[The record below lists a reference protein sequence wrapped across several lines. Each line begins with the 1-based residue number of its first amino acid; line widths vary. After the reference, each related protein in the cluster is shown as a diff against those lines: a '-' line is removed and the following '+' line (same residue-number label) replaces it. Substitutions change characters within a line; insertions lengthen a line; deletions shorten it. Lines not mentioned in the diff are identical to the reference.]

1 MKLISK
7 TLLNFLLISLP
18 LLIIAGFFS
27 YYLIKSEL
35 RDGTEEELSK
45 EKVYAEKLIQT
56 FRNPQTVYLTLDSLS
71 SIQPFKGISFK
82 SSYTDTLIFDITEN
96 ENVGYRKLK
105 SYYSFNGNEYQI
117 ILLKTTMQEDEL
129 LEGIFSAFTIISLF
143 LMIAFFIVNWL
154 VSKALWKPFYNTLSK
169 LNTYDIKNHEQQQF
183 LKTNT
188 LEFQQLNTALTKMTD
203 KIHIDYLQQKEF
215 TENASHEMQTPLAV
229 IKANLTQ
236 LMQSTTLSESDMNNL
251 QTIENTTKKM
261 VSLNKALILLS
272 KIENNQFKEN
282 ELISVNKIINK
293 VINNFADLIEVK
305 NIKLNLNL
313 KDDLQL
319 TINPTLAEVLL
330 SNLVQNAIRHNVN
343 GGIINIDLMQN
354 KLIISNSGEALTI
367 NSNELFTRFKKN
379 DASKDSLGLG
389 LAIVKSICNIYQINI
404 DYSYSNQLHTFTL
417 NPTKDLL

>member
-71 SIQPFKGISFK
+71 SIQLFKGISFK

-117 ILLKTTMQEDEL
+117 ILLNTTMQEDEL

-261 VSLNKALILLS
+261 ASLNKALILLS

-319 TINPTLAEVLL
+319 TINPTLAEILL

-367 NSNELFTRFKKN
+367 NSNGLFTRFKKN

-389 LAIVKSICNIYQINI
+389 LAIVKSICNIYQLNI

-417 NPTKDLL
+417 NSTKDLL

>member
-27 YYLIKSEL
+27 YYLIKSDL

-71 SIQPFKGISFK
+71 SIQLFKGISFK

-261 VSLNKALILLS
+261 ASLNKALILLS

-319 TINPTLAEVLL
+319 TINPTLAEILL

-367 NSNELFTRFKKN
+367 NSNGLFTRFKKN

-389 LAIVKSICNIYQINI
+389 LAIVKSICNIYQLNI

-417 NPTKDLL
+417 NSTKDLL

>member
-1 MKLISK
+1 
-7 TLLNFLLISLP
+7 
-18 LLIIAGFFS
+18 
-27 YYLIKSEL
+27 
-35 RDGTEEELSK
+35 
-45 EKVYAEKLIQT
+45 
-56 FRNPQTVYLTLDSLS
+56 
-71 SIQPFKGISFK
+71 
-82 SSYTDTLIFDITEN
+82 
-96 ENVGYRKLK
+96 
-105 SYYSFNGNEYQI
+105 
-117 ILLKTTMQEDEL
+117 
-129 LEGIFSAFTIISLF
+129 
-143 LMIAFFIVNWL
+143 
-154 VSKALWKPFYNTLSK
+154 
-169 LNTYDIKNHEQQQF
+169 
-183 LKTNT
+183 
-188 LEFQQLNTALTKMTD
+188 MTD

-261 VSLNKALILLS
+261 ASLNKALILLS

-319 TINPTLAEVLL
+319 TINPTLAEILL

-367 NSNELFTRFKKN
+367 NSNGLFTRFKKN

-389 LAIVKSICNIYQINI
+389 LAIVKSICNIYQLNI

-417 NPTKDLL
+417 NSTKDLL

>member
-56 FRNPQTVYLTLDSLS
+56 FKNPQTVYLTLDSLS

-215 TENASHEMQTPLAV
+215 TENASHKMQTPLAV
-229 IKANLTQ
+229 IKTNLTQ

-261 VSLNKALILLS
+261 ASLNKALILLS

-319 TINPTLAEVLL
+319 TINPTLTEILL

-354 KLIISNSGEALTI
+354 KLIISNSSEALTI

-389 LAIVKSICNIYQINI
+389 LAIVKSICNIYQLNI

-417 NPTKDLL
+417 NSTKDLL

>member
-56 FRNPQTVYLTLDSLS
+56 FKNPQTVYLTLDSLS

-229 IKANLTQ
+229 IKANLTE
-236 LMQSTTLSESDMNNL
+236 LMQSTTLSEIDMNNL

-261 VSLNKALILLS
+261 ASLNKALILLS

-319 TINPTLAEVLL
+319 TINPTLAEILL

-354 KLIISNSGEALTI
+354 KLIISNSGEVLTI

-389 LAIVKSICNIYQINI
+389 LAIVKSICNIYQLNI
-404 DYSYSNQLHTFTL
+404 DYSYSNHLHIFTL

>member
-56 FRNPQTVYLTLDSLS
+56 FKNPQTVYLTLDSLS

-154 VSKALWKPFYNTLSK
+154 LSKALWKPFYNTLSK

-229 IKANLTQ
+229 VKANLTQ
-236 LMQSTTLSESDMNNL
+236 LMQSNTLSESDMNNL

-261 VSLNKALILLS
+261 ASLNKALILLS

-282 ELISVNKIINK
+282 ELISINKIINK
-293 VINNFADLIEVK
+293 VVNNFSDLIEVK

-319 TINPTLAEVLL
+319 TINPTLAEILL
-330 SNLVQNAIRHNVN
+330 SNLVQNAIRHNLK
-343 GGIINIDLMQN
+343 GGIINIDLIQN
-354 KLIISNSGEALTI
+354 KLIISNSGEVLTI

-389 LAIVKSICNIYQINI
+389 LAIVKSICNIYQLNI
-404 DYSYSNQLHTFTL
+404 DYSYSIHLHIFTL
-417 NPTKDLL
+417 NLTKDLL

>member
-56 FRNPQTVYLTLDSLS
+56 LKNPQTVYLTLDSLS

-261 VSLNKALILLS
+261 ASLNKALILLS

-282 ELISVNKIINK
+282 ELIPINKIINK
-293 VINNFADLIEVK
+293 VVNNFADLIEVK
-305 NIKLNLNL
+305 NIKLKLNL
-313 KDDLQL
+313 KDELQI
-319 TINPTLAEVLL
+319 TINPTLAEILL

-389 LAIVKSICNIYQINI
+389 LAIVKSICNIYQLNI

-417 NPTKDLL
+417 NSTKDLL

>member
-27 YYLIKSEL
+27 YFLIKSEL
-35 RDGTEEELSK
+35 RDGAEEELSK

-56 FRNPQTVYLTLDSLS
+56 FKNPQTVYLTLDSLS

-105 SYYSFNGNEYQI
+105 SYYSFNRNEYQI

-261 VSLNKALILLS
+261 ASLNKALILLS

-282 ELISVNKIINK
+282 ELIPINKIINK
-293 VINNFADLIEVK
+293 VVNNFADLIEVK
-305 NIKLNLNL
+305 NIKLKLNL
-313 KDDLQL
+313 KDELQI
-319 TINPTLAEVLL
+319 TINPTLAEILL

-389 LAIVKSICNIYQINI
+389 LAIVKSICNIYQLNI

-417 NPTKDLL
+417 NSTKDLL

>member
-56 FRNPQTVYLTLDSLS
+56 FKNPQTVYLTLDSLS

-261 VSLNKALILLS
+261 ASLNKALILLS

-319 TINPTLAEVLL
+319 TINPTLAEILL

-389 LAIVKSICNIYQINI
+389 LAIVKSICNIYQLNI

-417 NPTKDLL
+417 NSTKDLL

>member
-45 EKVYAEKLIQT
+45 EKAYAEKLIQT
-56 FRNPQTVYLTLDSLS
+56 FKTPQTVYLTLDSLS
-71 SIQPFKGISFK
+71 FIQPFKGISFK
-82 SSYTDTLIFDITEN
+82 SSYTDTLIYDIVEN
-96 ENVGYRKLK
+96 ENVGYRKLN
-105 SYYSFNGNEYQI
+105 SYYAFNGNEYKI

-129 LEGIFSAFTIISLF
+129 LEGIFSAFTIIIIF
-143 LMIAFFIVNWL
+143 LMVAFFIVNWL
-154 VSKALWKPFYNTLSK
+154 LSKALWKPFYNTLSK

-261 VSLNKALILLS
+261 ASLNKALILLS

-282 ELISVNKIINK
+282 ELISINKIINK
-293 VINNFADLIEVK
+293 VVNNFADLIEVK

-313 KDDLQL
+313 KEDLQI
-319 TINPTLAEVLL
+319 TINPTLAEILL

-343 GGIINIDLMQN
+343 RGIMNIELIQN

-379 DASKDSLGLG
+379 DSSKDSLGLG
-389 LAIVKSICNIYQINI
+389 LAIVKSICNIYQLNI

-417 NPTKDLL
+417 KSTKDLL

>member
-56 FRNPQTVYLTLDSLS
+56 FKNPQTVYLTLDSLS

-236 LMQSTTLSESDMNNL
+236 LMQSTILSESDMNNL

-261 VSLNKALILLS
+261 ASLNKALILLS

-282 ELISVNKIINK
+282 ELISINKIINK
-293 VINNFADLIEVK
+293 VVNNFTDLIEVK

-313 KDDLQL
+313 KEDFQI
-319 TINPTLAEVLL
+319 TINPTLAEILL

-354 KLIISNSGEALTI
+354 KLIISNSGEGLTI

-389 LAIVKSICNIYQINI
+389 LAIVKSICNIYQLNI

-417 NPTKDLL
+417 NSTKDLL

>member
-27 YYLIKSEL
+27 YFLIKSEL

-56 FRNPQTVYLTLDSLS
+56 FKNPQTVYLTLDSLS

-105 SYYSFNGNEYQI
+105 SYYSFNRNEYQI

-261 VSLNKALILLS
+261 ASLNKALILLS

-282 ELISVNKIINK
+282 ELISINKIINK
-293 VINNFADLIEVK
+293 VVNNFTDLIEVK

-313 KDDLQL
+313 KEDLQI
-319 TINPTLAEVLL
+319 TINPTLAEILL

-354 KLIISNSGEALTI
+354 KLIISNSGEGLTI

-389 LAIVKSICNIYQINI
+389 LAIVKSICNIYQLNI

>member
-56 FRNPQTVYLTLDSLS
+56 FKNPQTVYLTLDSLS

-261 VSLNKALILLS
+261 ASLNKALILLS

-319 TINPTLAEVLL
+319 TINPTLAEILL

-343 GGIINIDLMQN
+343 GGIINIDLIQN

>member
-56 FRNPQTVYLTLDSLS
+56 FKNPQTVYLTLDSLS

-261 VSLNKALILLS
+261 ASLNKALILLS

-282 ELISVNKIINK
+282 ELIPINKIINK
-293 VINNFADLIEVK
+293 VVNNFADLIEVK
-305 NIKLNLNL
+305 NIKLKLNL
-313 KDDLQL
+313 KDELQI
-319 TINPTLAEVLL
+319 TINPTLAEILL

-389 LAIVKSICNIYQINI
+389 LAIVKSICNIYQLNI

-417 NPTKDLL
+417 NSTKDLL

>member
-56 FRNPQTVYLTLDSLS
+56 FKNPQTVYLTLDSLS

-261 VSLNKALILLS
+261 ASLNKALILLS

-319 TINPTLAEVLL
+319 TINPTLTEILL

-389 LAIVKSICNIYQINI
+389 LAIVKSICNIYQLNI

-417 NPTKDLL
+417 NSTKDLL

>member
-56 FRNPQTVYLTLDSLS
+56 FKNPQTVYLTLDSLS

-188 LEFQQLNTALTKMTD
+188 LEFQQLNTTLTKMTD

-261 VSLNKALILLS
+261 ASLNKALILLS

-319 TINPTLAEVLL
+319 TINPTLAEILL
-330 SNLVQNAIRHNVN
+330 SNLVQNAIRHNVK

-354 KLIISNSGEALTI
+354 KLIISNSGEVLTI

-389 LAIVKSICNIYQINI
+389 LAIVKSICNIYQLNI

-417 NPTKDLL
+417 NSTKDLL

>member
-71 SIQPFKGISFK
+71 SIQPFKGISFR

-261 VSLNKALILLS
+261 ASLNKALILLS

-319 TINPTLAEVLL
+319 TINPTLAEILL

-367 NSNELFTRFKKN
+367 NSNELYTRFKKN

-389 LAIVKSICNIYQINI
+389 LAIVKSICNIYQLNI
-404 DYSYSNQLHTFTL
+404 DYSYSNHLHTFTL

>member
-56 FRNPQTVYLTLDSLS
+56 FKNPQTVYLTLDSLS

-82 SSYTDTLIFDITEN
+82 SSFTDTLIFDINEN

-261 VSLNKALILLS
+261 ASLNKALILLS

-282 ELISVNKIINK
+282 ELISVNKIIHK

-319 TINPTLAEVLL
+319 TINPTLTEILL
-330 SNLVQNAIRHNVN
+330 SNLVQNAIRHNVK
-343 GGIINIDLMQN
+343 GGIMNIDLMQN
-354 KLIISNSGEALTI
+354 KLIISNSGEVLTI

-389 LAIVKSICNIYQINI
+389 LAIVKSICNIYQLNI
-404 DYSYSNQLHTFTL
+404 DYSYSNHLHIFTL

>member
-27 YYLIKSEL
+27 YFLIKSEL

-56 FRNPQTVYLTLDSLS
+56 FKNPQTVYLTLDSLS

-105 SYYSFNGNEYQI
+105 SYYSFNRNEYQI

-261 VSLNKALILLS
+261 ASLNKALILLS

-282 ELISVNKIINK
+282 ELIPINKIINK
-293 VINNFADLIEVK
+293 VVNNFADLIEVK
-305 NIKLNLNL
+305 NIKLKLNL
-313 KDDLQL
+313 KDELQI
-319 TINPTLAEVLL
+319 TINPTLAEILL

-389 LAIVKSICNIYQINI
+389 LAIVKSICNIYQLNI

-417 NPTKDLL
+417 NSTKDLL

>member
-27 YYLIKSEL
+27 YFLIKSEL

-56 FRNPQTVYLTLDSLS
+56 LKNPQTVYLTLDSLS

-261 VSLNKALILLS
+261 ASLNKALILLS

-282 ELISVNKIINK
+282 ELIPINKIINK
-293 VINNFADLIEVK
+293 VVNNFADLIEVK
-305 NIKLNLNL
+305 NIKLKLNL
-313 KDDLQL
+313 KDELQI
-319 TINPTLAEVLL
+319 TINPTLAEILL

-389 LAIVKSICNIYQINI
+389 LAIVKSICNIYQLNI

-417 NPTKDLL
+417 NSTKDLL

>member
-56 FRNPQTVYLTLDSLS
+56 FKNPQTVYLTLDSLS
-71 SIQPFKGISFK
+71 FIQPFKGISFK

-154 VSKALWKPFYNTLSK
+154 VSKALWKPFYNTLSI

-203 KIHIDYLQQKEF
+203 KIHVDYLQQKQF

-236 LMQSTTLSESDMNNL
+236 LMQSTTLLESDMYNL

-261 VSLNKALILLS
+261 ASLNKALILLS

-282 ELISVNKIINK
+282 ELIPINKIINK
-293 VINNFADLIEVK
+293 VVNNFADLIEVK

-319 TINPTLAEVLL
+319 TINPTLAEILL

-343 GGIINIDLMQN
+343 GGIISIDLMQN

-379 DASKDSLGLG
+379 DTSKDSLGLG
-389 LAIVKSICNIYQINI
+389 LAIVKSICNIYQLNI

-417 NPTKDLL
+417 NSTKDLL

>member
-71 SIQPFKGISFK
+71 SIQLFKGISFK

-117 ILLKTTMQEDEL
+117 ILLNTTMQEDEL

-261 VSLNKALILLS
+261 ASLNKALILLS

-319 TINPTLAEVLL
+319 TINPTLAEILL

-389 LAIVKSICNIYQINI
+389 LAIVKSICNIYQLNI

-417 NPTKDLL
+417 NSTKDLL

>member
-27 YYLIKSEL
+27 YFLIKSEL

-56 FRNPQTVYLTLDSLS
+56 FKNPLTVYLTLDSLS

-105 SYYSFNGNEYQI
+105 SYYSFNRNEYQI

-169 LNTYDIKNHEQQQF
+169 LNTYDIKNNEQQQF

-261 VSLNKALILLS
+261 ASLNKALILLS

-282 ELISVNKIINK
+282 ELIPINKIINK
-293 VINNFADLIEVK
+293 VVNNFADLIEVK
-305 NIKLNLNL
+305 NIKLKLNL
-313 KDDLQL
+313 KDELQI
-319 TINPTLAEVLL
+319 TINPTLAEILL

-389 LAIVKSICNIYQINI
+389 LAIVKSICNIYQLNI
-404 DYSYSNQLHTFTL
+404 VYSYSNQLHTFTL
-417 NPTKDLL
+417 NSTKDLL

>member
-27 YYLIKSEL
+27 YYLIKAEL

-71 SIQPFKGISFK
+71 SIQLFKGISFK

-117 ILLKTTMQEDEL
+117 ILLNTTMQEDEL

-261 VSLNKALILLS
+261 ASLNKALILLS

-319 TINPTLAEVLL
+319 TINPTLAEILL

-389 LAIVKSICNIYQINI
+389 LAIVKSICNIYQLNI

-417 NPTKDLL
+417 NSTKDLL

>member
-27 YYLIKSEL
+27 YFLIKSEL

-56 FRNPQTVYLTLDSLS
+56 FKTPQTVYLTLDSLS

-96 ENVGYRKLK
+96 ENVSYRKLK

-188 LEFQQLNTALTKMTD
+188 LEFQQLNAALTKMTD

-251 QTIENTTKKM
+251 QTIENTTKKIA
-261 VSLNKALILLS
+261 SLNKALILLS

-282 ELISVNKIINK
+282 ELIPINKIINK
-293 VINNFADLIEVK
+293 VVNNFADLIEVK
-305 NIKLNLNL
+305 NIKLKLNL
-313 KDDLQL
+313 KDELQI
-319 TINPTLAEVLL
+319 TINPTLAEILL

-389 LAIVKSICNIYQINI
+389 LAIVKSICNIYQLNI

-417 NPTKDLL
+417 NSTKDLL